1 MFKNLYVDFIII
13 HISIRIIGQ
22 YQSTSTITAADL
34 LNDTIAV
41 ATDSNQ
47 LFLLNGYDLIQPIAS
62 VTTSQPI
69 ASLRFFHCQPS
80 ITSPSPSPYRS
91 QQSEKAQTRNLLSS
105 PTNYINFSPFS
116 PPKRP
121 FSPID
126 QSAIEQNSPVIQPAP
141 INQP

>member
-47 LFLLNGYDLIQPIAS
+47 L
-62 VTTSQPI
+62 
-69 ASLRFFHCQPS
+69 C
-80 ITSPSPSPYRS
+80 
-91 QQSEKAQTRNLLSS
+91 
-105 PTNYINFSPFS
+105 
-116 PPKRP
+116 
-121 FSPID
+121 
-126 QSAIEQNSPVIQPAP
+126 
-141 INQP
+141 